1 MLRNTLVWSFCDVFV
16 AWYYTP
22 ESDGEEERLQPREIE
37 GELFP
42 DNFKCCWIYLLVAQS
57 RGPGD
62 SFSCFCLVR
71 RIGMETRITIQGGK
85 SWEGER
91 FKPLRKRC
99 YIYNE
104 KNIWQSI
111 AIELVKILNETSVK
125 RSRHP
130 ILCNSVF
137 AAGLQSIVMGTGLSV
152 SCVVPH
158 QPSLILSPCLT
169 LSHTSAVASTRETP
183 GHRILWNMWWPSVQY
198 SAAAPC
204 WCRLV
209 EGGGK
214 NWRGH
219 SKHYTA
225 LHNITQHYTAL
236 HNIWEKFTKFK

>member
-1 MLRNTLVWSFCDVFV
+1 MWRNTLVWSFCDVFV

-37 GELFP
+37 VELFP

-71 RIGMETRITIQGGK
+71 RIGMETRITIQGVK

-91 FKPLRKRC
+91 FKPLRIRC

-130 ILCNSVF
+130 LLCICCRSPEYCY
-137 AAGLQSIVMGTGLSV
+137 GHW
-152 SCVVPH
+152 C
-158 QPSLILSPCLT
+158 PCLPCYVSPDSHT
-169 LSHTSAVASTRETP
+169 QSLSHGASYIRSGQDHLQA
-183 GHRILWNMWWPSVQY
+183 GHWILWNM
-198 SAAAPC
+198 
-204 WCRLV
+204 
-209 EGGGK
+209 E
-214 NWRGH
+214 
-219 SKHYTA
+219 
-225 LHNITQHYTAL
+225 
-236 HNIWEKFTKFK
+236 